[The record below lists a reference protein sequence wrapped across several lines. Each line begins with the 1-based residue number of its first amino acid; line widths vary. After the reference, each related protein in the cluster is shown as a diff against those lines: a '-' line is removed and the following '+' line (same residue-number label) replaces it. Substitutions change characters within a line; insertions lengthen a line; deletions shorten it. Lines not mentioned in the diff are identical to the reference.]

1 MKQLLKRLL
10 RGPEEVRV
18 ARKPRSV
25 ARIVRCKYCDRAA
38 ALELWGWDYQL
49 PPGWRMIWVGLRPT
63 FVCKGCNDRRIAE
76 IMKTLKGEKI

>member
-1 MKQLLKRLL
+1 MNFLGWL
-10 RGPEEVRV
+10 RRGQEEVRV

-76 IMKTLKGEKI
+76 IMKTLKGDRK